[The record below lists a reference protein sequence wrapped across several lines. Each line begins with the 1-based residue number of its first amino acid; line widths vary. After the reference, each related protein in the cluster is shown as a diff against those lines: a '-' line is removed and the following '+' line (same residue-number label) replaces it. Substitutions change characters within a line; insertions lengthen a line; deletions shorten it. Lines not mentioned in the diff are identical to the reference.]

1 MLSVKGDSRAQSLR
15 PPPRSK
21 YYFHIASEV
30 TVHTDDS
37 GVVLNELAAAHRRAV
52 SLIWKCMSLD
62 KEEQDWRRWHVKNAD
77 DTGRTLIIVLFPIAW
92 LRLSNPDHT
101 SG

>member
-1 MLSVKGDSRAQSLR
+1 MLSVKADSRAQGLQ

-21 YYFHIASEV
+21 YYFHIASESS
-30 TVHTDDS
+30 VHTDDR
-37 GVVLNELAAAHRRAV
+37 GVMLSDLAAAHRRAV

-62 KEEQDWRRWHVKNAD
+62 KEEQDWRRWHVKIAD
-77 DTGRTLIIVLFPIAW
+77 DTGRTLIIVLFPTAW
-92 LRLSNPDHT
+92 LRLSDSDHT